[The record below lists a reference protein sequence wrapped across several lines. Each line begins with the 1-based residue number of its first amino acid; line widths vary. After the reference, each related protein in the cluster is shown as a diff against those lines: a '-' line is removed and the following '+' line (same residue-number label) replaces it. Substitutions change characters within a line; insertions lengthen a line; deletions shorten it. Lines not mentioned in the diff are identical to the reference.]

1 MSIRKRWGLCLWLLL
16 AIGLLVV
23 ATVVQKYQTFVERP
37 IAITAPVIYHLEPG
51 SGLQRVARQLAELGV
66 VPNQLLFRSLVRLE
80 QADRKLK
87 SGEYLLSPGMT
98 PKTVLKQLTL
108 GQVIQYSLTLPEGWS
123 FRQLREKLTQVA
135 VLEPLIIQMKEQQI
149 IVELGL
155 SQARLEGLLLPE
167 TYFFSRGDSDLQL
180 LKRMVADMN
189 HYLQKEWSGRDPAV
203 PLNNAYEALILASI
217 IERET
222 ARGGERGKIA
232 GVFSRRLKLGMR
244 LQTDP
249 TVIYGLGDDFDGNLT
264 RKHLRQ
270 STPYNTY
277 TIKGLP
283 PTPIAMPGKAAIH
296 AALNPE
302 PGKALYFVARG
313 DGSHQFSD
321 TLKQHQQAVRTFQ
334 IKH

>member
-1 MSIRKRWGLCLWLLL
+1 MRLKGRWGLLLWLLL
-16 AIGLLVV
+16 AVCLLVL
-23 ATVVQKYQTFVERP
+23 ATAVQKYQAFVERP

-51 SGLQRVARQLAELGV
+51 SGLRQVARQLAELDI
-66 VPNQLLFRSLVRLE
+66 VPNQLLFRSMVRL
-80 QADRKLK
+80 QRADRQLK
-87 SGEYLLSPGMT
+87 SGEYLISPGMT
-98 PKTVLKQLTL
+98 PKTILQQLIS

-123 FRQLREKLTQVA
+123 FRQLREKLTQIQA
-135 VLEPLIIQMKEQQI
+135 IKPLISEMSEQQI
-149 IVELGL
+149 IAELGL
-155 SQARLEGLLLPE
+155 SSERLEGLLLPE
-167 TYFFSRGDSDLQL
+167 TYFFSRGASDLQL
-180 LKRMVADMN
+180 LKRMAADMD
-189 HYLQKEWSGRDPAV
+189 HYLQKEWSNRDPAV
-203 PLNNAYEALILASI
+203 PLNSAYEALILASI

-222 ARGGERGKIA
+222 ARGGERGEIA

-249 TVIYGLGDDFDGNLT
+249 TVIYGLGDAFDGNLT

-270 STPYNTY
+270 PTPYNTY

-302 PGKALYFVARG
+302 PGKSLYFVARG

-321 TLKQHQQAVRTFQ
+321 SLKQHQRAVRKFQ